1 MRRARTDGA
10 HGNLGFCASTR
21 AGHPRTLGTRVN
33 SASAA
38 ARDVAWARTID
49 LLERSFVVTLFSWFT
64 YRMAD
69 SIIKHW
75 SEQVAFIW
83 FIELTVVLFIVFR
96 RFPKMVTT
104 SPWDWT
110 LTILASSTPLL
121 VTPPLLA
128 TSGGAEALLPE
139 RVCTALMLFGF
150 LFQWSAKMTLGRS
163 YGILPANRGVKTR
176 GPYAFVRHPIYLGY
190 TITHIGFLLYAPN
203 LWNVTV
209 YAAGFVFQVLRIF
222 AEERLLA
229 RDEAYRDFSRAVP
242 YRLIPGVF

>member
-1 MRRARTDGA
+1 
-10 HGNLGFCASTR
+10 
-21 AGHPRTLGTRVN
+21 VN

-38 ARDVAWARTID
+38 ARDIAWARTID
-49 LLERSFVVTLFSWFT
+49 ILERSFVVTLFSWFS

-69 SIIKHW
+69 SIIKDA
-75 SEQVAFIW
+75 SVPVAFIW
-83 FIELTVVLFIVFR
+83 FVELTVVLFIVFR

-121 VTPPLLA
+121 VAPGGAEPLLA
-128 TSGGAEALLPE
+128 E
-139 RVCTALMLFGF
+139 RVCAALMLFGF
-150 LFQWSAKMTLGRS
+150 LLQWSAKMTLGRS

-190 TITHIGFLLYAPN
+190 TITHIGFLLYAPS
-203 LWNVTV
+203 LRNVTI

-229 RDEAYRDFSRAVP
+229 RDEAYREFSKAVP